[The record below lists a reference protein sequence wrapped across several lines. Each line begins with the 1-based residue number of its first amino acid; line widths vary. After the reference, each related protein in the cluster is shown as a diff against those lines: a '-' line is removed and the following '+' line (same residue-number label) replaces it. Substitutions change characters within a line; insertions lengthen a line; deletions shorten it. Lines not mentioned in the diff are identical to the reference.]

1 MSIRILWPRTGR
13 DNSVEEEAVG
23 EGVITEFCHGYDQ
36 VTEEQWR
43 NCDGIVGGA
52 VPEGFLPMLDK
63 CRIVVKMAVGFD
75 DVNVEAFGRHGIPVC
90 NVPDYGTREV
100 ADHAIALM
108 MTLTKSI
115 AFHDECLRE
124 DPIKNWRPALN
135 PFGRRLA
142 DCTFGVVGL
151 GRIGT
156 TALRRAQAFDMDCV
170 FYDPYQPSGLELALG
185 VRRVDTLHELM
196 GMSDVVSIHTPLN
209 DETQNL
215 IDADA
220 LAAAKQ
226 GTIIINTARGPL
238 IDLDAL
244 HDAMKVG
251 TVLAAGLDVLPDEP
265 ARPERPVDRRL
276 APQRGLDQASAG
288 DHAALRL
295 LHAGERARHPSV
307 RRTHGGALPA
317 RGALGELRE
326 RGVPELPPVGRGTEH
341 ARRGRACPVP
351 PRKCQGALCGRPRAL
366 AAAIASP
373 LRCAPALRRDP

>member
-36 VTEEQWR
+36 VAEEQWR

-52 VPEGFLPMLDK
+52 VPEEFLPLLDK

-75 DVNVEAFGRHGIPVC
+75 DVNVEAFGKQGIPVC

-124 DPIKNWRPALN
+124 EPVKNWRPAMN

-156 TALRRAQAFDMDCV
+156 TAMRRAQAFDMDCV

-196 GMSDVVSIHTPLN
+196 AQSDIVSVHTPLN
-209 DETQNL
+209 DETENL

-220 LAAAKQ
+220 LAAAKK
-226 GTIIINTARGPL
+226 GTIVINTA
-238 IDLDAL
+238 
-244 HDAMKVG
+244 VG
-251 TVLAAGLDVLPDEP
+251 RDRSRRASRRHEGRHRAGRRPGRAARR
-265 ARPERPVDRRL
+265 ARQPERPVDRRL

-288 DHAALRL
+288 HHATLRL
-295 LHAGERARHPSV
+295 LHAGKRARHSGV
-307 RRTHGGALPA
+307 RRPHGGPTPA
-317 RGALGELRE
+317 
-326 RGVPELPPVGRGTEH
+326 T
-341 ARRGRACPVP
+341 C
-351 PRKCQGALCGRPRAL
+351 
-366 AAAIASP
+366 AADAW
-373 LRCAPALRRDP
+373 